1 MSASLPPRF
10 ALPPDD
16 DLREVLHNE
25 VHARPSARIRLPAL
39 VVFIAVMNDGV
50 SRADECAHLQQLPGQ
65 SALRPDDLKDN
76 FVRLRLEGCTLK
88 WERHSEFTRY
98 VLVQP
103 LPEGMGLGAAE
114 PDLLRGLKVPAEWL
128 AGIPGRTVAGV
139 LLAMVHHD
147 LQDTTE
153 ALAQAQRWMGGR
165 NVVASLL
172 GHGHSLAVTNFR
184 LKPDGFERMLV
195 LAPEHTSE
203 TRAGRISQRLLELE
217 TYRLMALRGLPVAKQ
232 LGALLAESERDL
244 AEVTAQLEAKLVSE
258 GDLLDRLVHVAARVE
273 KATAQHMYR
282 FSATQAYDAI
292 VRQRIIELR
301 EKAVPGTQ
309 TLGEFMQRR
318 LSPAIATVAATS
330 QRLSSLS
337 QRIERASALLR
348 TRVDITTETQ
358 NQQLLAKLTQGQDL
372 QLTLQSTV
380 EGLSIAGISYYM
392 ISLLLYGAKALK
404 AMGLPVHPELAA
416 GAVTPLVL
424 LGVWMFTRRIHKH
437 LAQHQSAA

>member
-1 MSASLPPRF
+1 MTTAPDTPPLA

-16 DLREVLHNE
+16 ELREVLHNE

-50 SRADECAHLQQLPGQ
+50 SREQECAHLRRLPGQ
-65 SALRPDDLKDN
+65 DALTPEDLRDN
-76 FVRLRLEGCTLK
+76 FQRLRFDGFTMK

-98 VLVQP
+98 VLVQA
-103 LPEGMGLGAAE
+103 LPEGCGLGAAE
-114 PDLLRGLKVPAEWL
+114 PDLLANLAVSREWL
-128 AGIPGRTVAGV
+128 SQIPGRTVTAV
-139 LLAMVHHD
+139 LLAMDHHD
-147 LQDTTE
+147 LQDTRDAMT
-153 ALAQAQRWMGGR
+153 QAQRWMGGR

-172 GHGHSLAVTNFR
+172 GHGHSLAVTNFQ
-184 LKPDGFERMLV
+184 LKSDGFERMLV
-195 LAPEHTSE
+195 LAPESTTE

-217 TYRLMALRGLPVAKQ
+217 TYRMMALRGLPAAKS
-232 LGALLAESERDL
+232 LAALLSESEAGL
-244 AEVTAQLEAKLVSE
+244 ADVTMQLEGKLASE
-258 GDLLDRLVHVAARVE
+258 SELLDTLIHVAARVE

-292 VRQRIIELR
+292 VRQRILELR

-318 LSPAIATVAATS
+318 LSPAIATVAATA

-337 QRIERASALLR
+337 ARIERASALLR
-348 TRVDITTETQ
+348 TRVDIVTETQ

-372 QLTLQSTV
+372 QLTLQTTV
-380 EGLSIAGISYYM
+380 EGLSIAGISYYV

-404 AMGLPVHPELAA
+404 AAGVPIHPELAA
-416 GAVTPLVL
+416 GALTPLVL
-424 LGVWMFTRRIHKH
+424 VGVWMFTRRIHRQLETKR
-437 LAQHQSAA
+437 S